1 MTIMTYEI
9 GYGKPPE
16 NTRFQKG
23 NKYHLKRRSKRKPR
37 DVAAIINDTSKTPV
51 EYREGGRTQKATW
64 SELSF
69 RALVRRAAN
78 GNLRSMEMVI
88 DEFAH
93 AQRVGDPGNQII
105 EVRDWLPDYPG
116 QTGEQKTRE
125 FTEQGEAKAA
135 EWWKPADPDPT
146 EEGGLGLT

>member
-1 MTIMTYEI
+1 MTIVTYET
-9 GYGKPPE
+9 GYRKPPK

-23 NKYHLKRRSKRKPR
+23 NKFYLKRRRRKPS
-37 DVAAIINDTSKTPV
+37 DVAAIINETAKMPV
-51 EYREGGRTQKATW
+51 EYKEGGRTRKATW

-69 RALVRRAAN
+69 RALVRRAAS

-93 AQRVGDPGNQII
+93 AQRVGDPGNQIT

-125 FTEQGEAKAA
+125 FAERSAAEAT
-135 EWWKPADPDPT
+135 EWWKPAGADPA
-146 EEGGLGLT
+146 EEGD

>member
-1 MTIMTYEI
+1 MKIVTYEI

-16 NTRFQKG
+16 NTRFKHG
-23 NKYHLKRRSKRKPR
+23 NKQYLKRRSRREPR
-37 DVAAIINDTSKTPV
+37 DVAAIISDTSKMPV
-51 EYREGGRTQKATW
+51 EYREGGRTRKATW

-69 RALVRRAAN
+69 RALVRRAVS

-93 AQRVGDPGNQII
+93 AQRVGDPGTQIV

-125 FTEQGEAKAA
+125 FAEQGEAKAI
-135 EWWKPADPDPT
+135 EWWNPAGAEPT
-146 EEGGLGLT
+146 KDGD

>member
-9 GYGKPPE
+9 GYGKPPK

-23 NKYHLKRRSKRKPR
+23 NKDHLKRRSRRKPR

-51 EYREGGRTQKATW
+51 EYREGGRTRKATW
-64 SELSF
+64 PELSF

-125 FTEQGEAKAA
+125 FAEQGEAKST
-135 EWWKPADPDPT
+135 EWWKPAGADPT
-146 EEGGLGLT
+146 EEGI

>member
-1 MTIMTYEI
+1 VTYEI

-23 NKYHLKRRSKRKPR
+23 NKYHLKRRSRRKPR

-51 EYREGGRTQKATW
+51 EYREGGRTRKATW

-69 RALVRRAAN
+69 RALVRRAAS

-93 AQRVGDPGNQII
+93 AQPRRGSRKSNHRSPRLAAGLSRPN
-105 EVRDWLPDYPG
+105 R
-116 QTGEQKTRE
+116 R
-125 FTEQGEAKAA
+125 AK
-135 EWWKPADPDPT
+135 DT
-146 EEGGLGLT
+146 

>member
-1 MTIMTYEI
+1 MTIVTYEI

-23 NKYHLKRRSKRKPR
+23 NKYHLKRRSRRKPR

-51 EYREGGRTQKATW
+51 EYREGGRTRKATW

-69 RALVRRAAN
+69 RALVRRAVS
-78 GNLRSMEMVI
+78 GNLKSMEMVI

-125 FTEQGEAKAA
+125 FAEQGEAKAT
-135 EWWKPADPDPT
+135 EWWTSAGADATKD
-146 EEGGLGLT
+146 GD

>member
-1 MTIMTYEI
+1 MSQ
-9 GYGKPPE
+9 P
-16 NTRFQKG
+16 
-23 NKYHLKRRSKRKPR
+23 SS
-37 DVAAIINDTSKTPV
+37 TSNTPV
-51 EYREGGRTQKATW
+51 EYREGGRTRKATW

-93 AQRVGDPGNQII
+93 AQRVGDPANQII

-125 FTEQGEAKAA
+125 FAEQWRKATSA
-135 EWWKPADPDPT
+135 HGSHLST
-146 EEGGLGLT
+146 